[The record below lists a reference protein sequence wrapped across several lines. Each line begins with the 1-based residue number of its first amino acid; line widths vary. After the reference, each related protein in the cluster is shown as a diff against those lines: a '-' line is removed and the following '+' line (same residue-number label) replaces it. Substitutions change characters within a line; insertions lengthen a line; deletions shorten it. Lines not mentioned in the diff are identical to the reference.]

1 MGAKLDKKGLQSQ
14 ETGATHRFSK
24 GKKTKTQRLAVI
36 NEKPLGFLS
45 TEDVFN
51 W

>member
-14 ETGATHRFSK
+14 ETEATHRLSK
-24 GKKTKTQRLAVI
+24 GKKTKTQRLAYI